1 VNDKLKQPTEEQLRL
16 LIDSM
21 CSQLGDRNNGAAQVV
36 NTLIRETVK
45 FRDKLKVETGE
56 ILTVGDTRV
65 ALEALTEY
73 LSGRKL
79 TNGMTPEQ
87 KALTQI
93 WIDRLTLFRA
103 S

>member
-1 VNDKLKQPTEEQLRL
+1 MNDKLKQPTEEQLRL

-21 CSQLGDRNNGAAQVV
+21 CGQLGGRNNGSAQIV

-45 FRDKLKVETGE
+45 FRDKLKTETGE
-56 ILTVGDTRV
+56 ILTVCDTRV
-65 ALEALTEY
+65 ALEALTEH
-73 LSGRKL
+73 LSGRKI

>member
-1 VNDKLKQPTEEQLRL
+1 
-16 LIDSM
+16 M
-21 CSQLGDRNNGAAQVV
+21 CGQLGGRNNGNGASQVV

-45 FRDKLKVETGE
+45 FRDKLKAETGE

-73 LSGRKL
+73 LSGKKL

>member
-1 VNDKLKQPTEEQLRL
+1 MNDKLKQPTEEQLRL

-21 CSQLGDRNNGAAQVV
+21 CSQLDGRNNGSAQIV

-45 FRDKLKVETGE
+45 FRDKLKAETGE
-56 ILTVGDTRV
+56 ILTVCDTRV
-65 ALEALTEY
+65 ALEALTEH
-73 LSGRKL
+73 LSGRKVA
-79 TNGMTPEQ
+79 NGMTPEQ

>member
-1 VNDKLKQPTEEQLRL
+1 MKQPTEEQLRL

-21 CSQLGDRNNGAAQVV
+21 CGQLGNRNNGSAQIV

-45 FRDKLKVETGE
+45 FRDKLKAETGE
-56 ILTVGDTRV
+56 IMTVGDTRV
-65 ALEALTEY
+65 ALEALTEH
-73 LSGRKL
+73 LCGRKVA
-79 TNGMTPEQ
+79 NGMTPEQ

>member
-1 VNDKLKQPTEEQLRL
+1 
-16 LIDSM
+16 M
-21 CSQLGDRNNGAAQVV
+21 CGQLGGRNNGSAQIV

-45 FRDKLKVETGE
+45 FRDKLKTETGE
-56 ILTVGDTRV
+56 ILTVCDTRV
-65 ALEALTEY
+65 ALEALTEH
-73 LSGRKL
+73 LSGRKI

>member
-1 VNDKLKQPTEEQLRL
+1 M
-16 LIDSM
+16 DSM
-21 CSQLGDRNNGAAQVV
+21 CSQLVNRGNGAVQQVV

-45 FRDKLKVETGE
+45 FRDKLKAETGE
-56 ILTVGDTRV
+56 ILTVDDSRV
-65 ALEALTEY
+65 ALEALTEH
-73 LSGRKL
+73 LGGRKIA
-79 TNGMTPEQ
+79 NGITPEQ

>member
-1 VNDKLKQPTEEQLRL
+1 
-16 LIDSM
+16 M
-21 CSQLGDRNNGAAQVV
+21 CGQLGGRNNGSAQIV

-45 FRDKLKVETGE
+45 FRDKLKTETGE
-56 ILTVGDTRV
+56 ILTVCDTRV
-65 ALEALTEY
+65 ALEALTEH
-73 LSGRKL
+73 LSGRKVA
-79 TNGMTPEQ
+79 NGMTPEQ